1 MKLVF
6 DTYAVMNYLRRE
18 PSHQIVRSLLSE
30 TLSRQHEAH
39 MSIINLGELF
49 YMQCRKGSLAKA
61 NSAMRF
67 VRRAG
72 INIEPATTERVM
84 RAAQLKATISLS
96 YADAFAAA
104 LAQELAATLVTG
116 DPEYKPLEST
126 IAILWL

>member
-1 MKLVF
+1 MKLIF
-6 DTYAVMNYLRRE
+6 DTYAVMAYLRRE

-30 TLSRQHEAH
+30 TINREHEAY

-49 YMQCRKGSLAKA
+49 YMQCRKGSLVKA
-61 NSAMRF
+61 NSAIRF

-84 RAAQLKATISLS
+84 HAAQLKATVSFS

-104 LAQELAATLVTG
+104 LAQELGATLVTG
-116 DPEYKPLEST
+116 DTEYKPLEPT
-126 IAILWL
+126 LKILWL

>member
-6 DTYAVMNYLRRE
+6 DTYAVMTYLCRE
-18 PSHQIVRSLLSE
+18 PSHQIVRSLLSA
-30 TLSRQHEAH
+30 TLSREHEAY

-49 YMQCRKGSLAKA
+49 YMQCRKGSRAKA

-96 YADAFAAA
+96 YADVCCRAGSR
-104 LAQELAATLVTG
+104 TNRNSG
-116 DPEYKPLEST
+116 DG
-126 IAILWL
+126 